1 MIENRMNMRTVDFIR
16 LFEQKLSHRTSN
28 KAAYE
33 QAEQVHKELTGHTR
47 YSDYESFRS
56 VKNKRVKSQ
65 KRGKSTYRN

>member
-1 MIENRMNMRTVDFIR
+1 MIENGMNMRTSDFIR
-16 LFEQKLSHRTSN
+16 LFEQNLSPRTSN
-28 KAAYE
+28 KSAYE

-65 KRGKSTYRN
+65 KRGKSTFRN